1 MRGVLGK
8 ILREVW
14 VGTLLFGVALLIVE
28 ILLNLIL
35 PQTLGQMGD
44 LMDRIPFIRKFIG
57 ALLGIEFQGEITAQ
71 LMQAFV
77 WVHPV
82 VLAIPWAHEIIFC
95 TRYPVGE
102 IDRGTIDVLL
112 GFPVSRRRIYLC
124 ETIGWLVSGLVV
136 LGCGVVGCV
145 IGSQALNVDQRPE
158 FHRVML
164 VLFNLYCVYIAVG
177 GVSFLISSMCE
188 RRGRAIAVIFSLVLA
203 SFLINFL
210 AQFWDPAKP
219 FAVLSVLNYYQP
231 AMILRSGSVAATDIA
246 ILLALGGVAWIVGAE
261 ITARRSICTI

>member
-14 VGTLLFGVALLIVE
+14 VGTLLFGVGLMLVE

-35 PQTLGQMGD
+35 PQILEQMGD
-44 LMDRIPFIRKFIG
+44 LLDRIPFIRTFIG
-57 ALLGIEFQGEITAQ
+57 ALLGVEFEGEITAQ

-82 VLAIPWAHEIIFC
+82 VLAIIWAHEIIFC
-95 TRYPVGE
+95 TRYPVAE

-112 GFPVSRRRIYLC
+112 GLPVSRRRIYLC
-124 ETIGWLVSGLVV
+124 ETIGWLVSGLIV
-136 LGCGVVGCV
+136 LGFGAVGYV
-145 IGSQALNVDQRPE
+145 IGSRAMDMDHRPE
-158 FHRVML
+158 FHHVLL
-164 VLFNLYCVYIAVG
+164 VLFNLFCVYIAVG

-188 RRGRAIAVIFSLVLA
+188 RRGRAIAIIFSLVLF

-210 AQFWDPAKP
+210 AQFWEPAEP
-219 FAVLSVLNYYQP
+219 FAILSVLHYYQP
-231 AMILRSGSVAATDIA
+231 ALVLRSGSVATADIA
-246 ILLALGGVAWIVGAE
+246 TLLAVGGVAWIVGAE